1 MDLEIEGRGAFVVG
15 ATGDIGRATV
25 QRLLAEGARVVAGA
39 RSAERMAEKL
49 RADGLDV
56 HGMVEIDLRDEAST
70 DAAAGR
76 ARDLLGGAIDILV
89 CAAGGDVSYAPV
101 WQIPP
106 DVYERDYR
114 IKVVGTAQLCTKVA
128 AHMAERGAGAIVTVI
143 GIATDIVVTVNPAGS
158 AANSGLRSFTR
169 VLAAEVAGSGVRVV
183 GVSPG
188 FVEGERLA
196 RFATDEQVRALKDS
210 IPLRA
215 LADPKELADVIAF
228 VASPRAGY
236 ITGEIVTVDG
246 GATLR

>member
-25 QRLLAEGARVVAGA
+25 RRLLAEGARVVAGA
-39 RSAERMAEKL
+39 RSAGRMSEKL
-49 RADGLDV
+49 GAAGLDV

-70 DAAAGR
+70 EAAAER
-76 ARDLLGGAIDILV
+76 ARDLLGGAVDILI
-89 CAAGGDVSYAPV
+89 CAAGGDVTYAPV

-114 IKVVGTAQLCTKVA
+114 IKLVGTAQLCTGVA
-128 AHMAERGAGAIVTVI
+128 ARMAERGSGAIVNVI

-169 VLAAEVAGSGVRVV
+169 VLAKEVAGSGVRVV

-196 RFATDEQVRALKDS
+196 RFATDEQARRLKES

-215 LADPKELADVIAF
+215 LADPEELADVIVF
-228 VASPRAGY
+228 VASPRASY
-236 ITGEIVTVDG
+236 ITGEIVIVDG

>member
-1 MDLEIEGRGAFVVG
+1 MDLEIKGRGAFVVG

-25 QRLLAEGARVVAGA
+25 ERLLAEGARVVAGA
-39 RSAERMAEKL
+39 RSAERMAGML
-49 RADGLDV
+49 GAAGLDV

-70 DAAAGR
+70 AAAAVR
-76 ARDLLGGAIDILV
+76 AEELLGGAIDILV
-89 CAAGGDVSYAPV
+89 CAAGGDVTYAPV
-101 WQIPP
+101 WEIPP
-106 DVYERDYR
+106 GVYERDYR
-114 IKVVGTAQLCTKVA
+114 IKVVGTSQLCTRVA
-128 AHMAERGAGAIVTVI
+128 AHMVERGSGAIVNVI

-169 VLAAEVAGSGVRVV
+169 VLAREVAGSGVRVV

-196 RFATDEQVRALKDS
+196 RFATDEQTRRLKES

-215 LADPKELADVIAF
+215 LADPNEVADVIVF
-228 VASPRAGY
+228 VASPRASY
-236 ITGEIVTVDG
+236 ITGEIVIVDG

>member
-25 QRLLAEGARVVAGA
+25 ERLLAEGARVVAGA
-39 RSAERMAEKL
+39 RSAERMAGAL
-49 RADGLDV
+49 GAAGLDV

-70 DAAAGR
+70 AAAVER
-76 ARDLLGGAIDILV
+76 AAELLGGTIDILV
-89 CAAGGDVSYAPV
+89 CTAGGDVTYAPV
-101 WQIPP
+101 WEIPP

-114 IKVVGTAQLCTKVA
+114 IKVVGTSQLCTGVA
-128 AHMAERGAGAIVTVI
+128 AHMVERGSGAIVNVI
-143 GIATDIVVTVNPAGS
+143 GIATDIVVTINPAGS

-169 VLAAEVAGSGVRVV
+169 VLAREVAGSGVRVV

-196 RFATDEQVRALKDS
+196 RFATDEQTRQLEES

-215 LADPKELADVIAF
+215 LADPKELADVIVF
-228 VASPRAGY
+228 VASPRASY

>member
-15 ATGDIGRATV
+15 ATGDIGRATIE
-25 QRLLAEGARVVAGA
+25 RLLAEGARVVAGA
-39 RSAERMAEKL
+39 RSAERMAGTL
-49 RADGLDV
+49 GAAGLDV

-70 DAAAGR
+70 DAAAER
-76 ARDLLGGAIDILV
+76 ARDLLGGAIDILI
-89 CAAGGDVSYAPV
+89 CAAGGDVTYAPV
-101 WQIPP
+101 WEIPP

-114 IKVVGTAQLCTKVA
+114 IKVVGTSQLCTRVA
-128 AHMAERGAGAIVTVI
+128 VHMVERGSGAIVNVI

-169 VLAAEVAGSGVRVV
+169 VLAREVAGSGVRVV
-183 GVSPG
+183 GISPG

-196 RFATDEQVRALKDS
+196 RFATDEQTRRLKES
-210 IPLRA
+210 IPLGK
-215 LADPKELADVIAF
+215 LADPKELADVIVF

-236 ITGEIVTVDG
+236 ITGEIVIVDG

>member
-25 QRLLAEGARVVAGA
+25 RRLLAEGARVVAGA
-39 RSAERMAEKL
+39 RSADRMSETL
-49 RADGLDV
+49 RAEGVDV

-70 DAAAGR
+70 EAGAER
-76 ARDLLGGAIDILV
+76 ARVLLGGTIDILI
-89 CAAGGDVSYAPV
+89 CAAGGDVTYAPV
-101 WQIPP
+101 WESPP
-106 DVYERDYR
+106 QVFERDYR
-114 IKVVGTAQLCTKVA
+114 IKVVGTSHLCTRVA
-128 AHMAERGAGAIVTVI
+128 AHMVERGSGAIVNVI
-143 GIATDIVVTVNPAGS
+143 GIATDIVVTINPAGS

-169 VLAAEVAGSGVRVV
+169 VLAAEVASSGVRVV

-188 FVEGERLA
+188 FVKGERLA
-196 RFATDEQVRALKDS
+196 RFATGEQTERLKES

-215 LADPKELADVIAF
+215 LADPKELADVIVF
-228 VASPRAGY
+228 VASPRASY

>member
-25 QRLLAEGARVVAGA
+25 ERLLAEGARVVAGA
-39 RSAERMAEKL
+39 RSAERMAGTL
-49 RADGLDV
+49 GAAGLDV

-70 DAAAGR
+70 AAAAVR
-76 ARDLLGGAIDILV
+76 AQELLGGAIDILV
-89 CAAGGDVSYAPV
+89 CAAGGDVTYAPV
-101 WQIPP
+101 WEIPP
-106 DVYERDYR
+106 GVYERDYR
-114 IKVVGTAQLCTKVA
+114 IKVVGTSQLCTRVA
-128 AHMAERGAGAIVTVI
+128 AHMVERGSGAIVNVI

-169 VLAAEVAGSGVRVV
+169 VLAREVAGSGVRVV

-196 RFATDEQVRALKDS
+196 RFATDEQTRRLKES

-215 LADPKELADVIAF
+215 LADPNEVADVIVF
-228 VASPRAGY
+228 VASPRASY
-236 ITGEIVTVDG
+236 ITGEIVIVDG

>member
-1 MDLEIEGRGAFVVG
+1 MDLEIAGRGAFVVG

-25 QRLLAEGARVVAGA
+25 RRLLAEGARVVAGA
-39 RSAERMAEKL
+39 RSAGRISGKL
-49 RADGLDV
+49 RAEGLDV
-56 HGMVEIDLRDEAST
+56 HGMVEIDLLDAAST
-70 DAAAGR
+70 EAAAEH
-76 ARDLLGGAIDILV
+76 ASELLGGAIDMLI
-89 CAAGGDVSYAPV
+89 CAAGGNVVYAPV
-101 WQIPP
+101 WDIPR

-114 IKVVGTAQLCTKVA
+114 IKVVGTSHLCTKVA
-128 AHMAERGAGAIVTVI
+128 ARMVERGSGAIVNVI

-188 FVEGERLA
+188 FVKGERLA
-196 RFATDEQVRALKDS
+196 RFATDEQTRQLTET

-228 VASPRAGY
+228 VASPRASY